1 MKNKKACDPKPVSKS
16 SRTIATWS
24 QLQSEEPLLE
34 SETEQAQQH
43 LCSRELRLE

>member
-1 MKNKKACDPKPVSKS
+1 MKNKKPVIQNLSV
-16 SRTIATWS
+16 RVQGLATWS

-43 LCSRELRLE
+43 LCSRKLRLE